1 MDKFEQ
7 TTQIL
12 NDDLIEEQ
20 NMAIN
25 EMGELNKSK
34 KKKEE
39 DLIQYT
45 SFMETEDAIYEQ
57 INISYNNNKSDTSAT
72 RATHATPVPTGGFC
86 KYHKESGT
94 IEILNSFIH
103 QNKEYRPIVDDL
115 VKGGIVLL
123 PNAPLEYGTDKELIE
138 EIKLFLYQYFE
149 VPGFFKDFLPYLVMF
164 YWVYEKFPFIPYL
177 HFLGRTGTGKSTA
190 MEVLGSIC
198 YKPIDASG
206 AITMAS
212 IFRVASTWKGTLML
226 DEFNAGGDN
235 YQEMLSLL
243 KSGVTNK
250 AVLRVEG
257 EGKKE
262 VKAFLVKSPKIFTSE
277 KPVTDAGLRS
287 RIIEVKMEQNKLR
300 VPLYRLNKFLVKAQE
315 LRSKLLMWR
324 LRKLCTINLDEIEY
338 GFKELQGFQ
347 GRVQQVITPIYYM
360 ADDISR
366 KEIAKFA
373 IEQQQETLRERRDA
387 IDGQVFDAILD
398 KYNNKIL
405 ASLVSITE
413 VVNKGSKY
421 PLTERKIAG
430 TVRKIL
436 GFDIQRVGHDM
447 ISTVMLENQE
457 DRISELC
464 EYYGIPLKE
473 NGVAQVAD
481 VADESQDLY
490 QRAEVMF
497 GS

>member
-1 MDKFEQ
+1 MDKFQQ

-12 NDDLIEEQ
+12 NDELIEEQ

-57 INISYNNNKSDTSAT
+57 INITYNNNKNDKNAT
-72 RATHATPVPTGGFC
+72 RATSTTLTPTGGFC
-86 KYHKESGT
+86 KYHKESGS

-164 YWVYEKFPFIPYL
+164 YWVYERFPFIPYL

-243 KSGVTNK
+243 KSGVSNK

-287 RIIEVKMEQNKLR
+287 RIIEVKMEQNKLK

-315 LRSKLLMWR
+315 LRSKLLLWR
-324 LRKLCTINLDEIEY
+324 LRKLCTINLDDIEY

-360 ADDISR
+360 ADELSR
-366 KEIAKFA
+366 IEIAKFA
-373 IEQQQETLRERRDA
+373 VEQQEETLRERRDS
-387 IDGQVFDAILD
+387 IDGQLFEIILEDYSNGILTSISTATD
-398 KYNNKIL
+398 K
-405 ASLVSITE
+405 
-413 VVNKGSKY
+413 VNKGSKY
-421 PLTERKIAG
+421 PVTEKKIG
-430 TVRKIL
+430 NTIRKIL
-436 GFDIQRVGHDM
+436 GLNIERIGHDN
-447 ISTVMLENQE
+447 ISTVILEKEE
-457 DRISELC
+457 DKLKELC
-464 EYYGIPLKE
+464 EYYGVQYKE
-473 NGVAQVAD
+473 RVVD
-481 VADESQDLY
+481 VA
-490 QRAEVMF
+490 RVAEIDPVLEEMF
-497 GS
+497 GNNITS